1 MKKKFIIGGFFVGLA
16 VFFLGYMAFMGGVI
30 YYYEVG
36 ELLEKADT
44 IAGQT
49 VRVSGIVAPDVEK
62 SGLEMRFTVVDNTGL
77 DASLMVVYS
86 GAVPDTFEVGSQVVV
101 EGEYDGGGF
110 FQAESILTKCS
121 SRYVPQG
128 DTGGE

>member
-1 MKKKFIIGGFFVGLA
+1 LKRKFIIGGFFVGLG
-16 VFFLGYMAFMGGVI
+16 VFFLGYVGFMGGVT

-36 ELLEKADT
+36 ELLDEEDT

-49 VRVSGIVAPDVEK
+49 VRVSGIVAPGVEK
-62 SGLEMRFTVVDNTGL
+62 NGLEMQFVIVDNTGL
-77 DASLMVVYS
+77 DASLAVVYS
-86 GAVPDTFEVGSQVVV
+86 GVVPDTFEVGNQVVI
-101 EGEYDGGGF
+101 EGEYNTNSL

>member
-16 VFFLGYMAFMGGVI
+16 VFFLGYMAFMGGVT

-36 ELLEKADT
+36 ELLDQADT

-49 VRVSGIVAPDVEK
+49 VRVSGTVAPGVEK
-62 SGLEMRFTVVDNTGL
+62 SGLEMQFVIVDNTGL
-77 DASLMVVYS
+77 DASLTVVYS
-86 GAVPDTFEVGSQVVV
+86 GNAPDTFEVGNQVVV
-101 EGEYDGGGF
+101 EGEYDASGF

-128 DTGGE
+128 DAGGA

>member
-16 VFFLGYMAFMGGVI
+16 VFFLGYMAFMGGI
-30 YYYEVG
+30 TYYYEVG
-36 ELLEKADT
+36 ELLEQADT

-62 SGLEMRFTVVDNTGL
+62 SGLEIRFVIVDNTGL
-77 DASLMVVYS
+77 DASLTVVHS

-101 EGEYDGGGF
+101 EGEYDGSGL